1 MSGVQFPPQPP
12 LCDCQTRRSGFTFG
26 QLNPLI
32 FLSYSSKDKLIA
44 DAICSR
50 LENQNIR
57 CWIAPRDVNPGADYS
72 NQIADALERS
82 TVMVMVF
89 SSGSNSSRHV
99 KSEID
104 RAFSFGK
111 VIIPFRVENVELD
124 KGLAYYLAKTHWLDA
139 LTRPLDQHIDRLAA
153 TIRQVAGVEPVP
165 VSQISAT
172 PPPPVSPAAASSKM
186 PWIIAGSLLFLFAI
200 VAIGGS
206 LFLFLKKKPENPP
219 ALTIAST
226 TPPAP
231 NLHSPAGTPTPAAQ
245 SEWQTVEDSAA
256 TRAAED
262 DPFAGKWQIAEATT
276 LTGEPYTGNVTITPA
291 GTRYALQWQAA
302 GSDYSGIGMADGNKL
317 CVAFGSDTFSV
328 LLFRIQPD
336 GTLKGRW
343 ASSAFGSGDR
353 DAFENA
359 TGGSPGKVEGNYT
372 VKGLNSDGTNYQGKL
387 KIVKTS
393 QTFQFEWEVLGTTI
407 KGVGIKVGDSLF
419 VASGDKTPLGVIGY
433 TFEGTRVKGVWTLA
447 GEGVIGKENLTR

>member
-1 MSGVQFPPQPP
+1 M
-12 LCDCQTRRSGFTFG
+12 
-26 QLNPLI
+26 NPLI

-72 NQIADALERS
+72 NQIADALELS

-104 RAFSFGK
+104 RAFSLGK

-139 LTRPLDQHIDRLAA
+139 VTKPLDQHIDRLAG

-165 VSQISAT
+165 VSQIRPPEPAPPASSRESTKAPWIVAGIALVVCAIIAAGGLMLFWLSQKKSEAPQAATAPPPNLSAQNAPAPTSSPST
-172 PPPPVSPAAASSKM
+172 PPEWEAADNSPNARS
-186 PWIIAGSLLFLFAI
+186 
-200 VAIGGS
+200 
-206 LFLFLKKKPENPP
+206 PEED
-219 ALTIAST
+219 AFV
-226 TPPAP
+226 
-231 NLHSPAGTPTPAAQ
+231 GT
-245 SEWQTVEDSAA
+245 W
-256 TRAAED
+256 
-262 DPFAGKWQIAEATT
+262 KIAEAMT
-276 LTGEPYTGNVTITPA
+276 LA
-291 GTRYALQWQAA
+291 GKSYGGAVEIGRSGPRYRMQWRAA
-302 GSDYSGIGMADGNKL
+302 GSDFSGIALAVGNQI
-317 CVAFGSDTFSV
+317 CAVFGSDVFGV
-328 LLFRIQPD
+328 LHYRIHAD

-343 ASSAFGSGDR
+343 ASSVFSADDR

-359 TGGSPGKVEGNYT
+359 TGGSPGKVEGTYS

-387 KIVKTS
+387 KIVKTG
-393 QTFQFEWEVLGTTI
+393 QTFQLEWDGFGSPI
-407 KGVGIKVGDSLF
+407 KGVGIRVGDGLF
-419 VASGDKTPLGVIGY
+419 VATGDKSPLGVVSY
-433 TFEGTRVKGVWTLA
+433 TIDGARAKGVWTLA
-447 GEGVIGKENLTR
+447 GETAVGTENLTK